1 MLAGGEVVLLKVRI
15 TGVALL
21 ACLIGVSGASA
32 QTPTP
37 DPAPVPA
44 PPAPPPV
51 VEPTTT
57 APEATSTSSAAPE
70 PEPRVK
76 RKAER
81 KPAAIHPT
89 FAETVPNYSG
99 RPASVGA
106 VRASAP
112 VGAVRASAPLAAAP
126 SPHGSPIVLVLVFLL
141 GSGSLVFVALKDV
154 RVENLYAVQA
164 AISDHRGQVAY
175 VSLALV
181 LGLGIGLLATLGLA

>member
-1 MLAGGEVVLLKVRI
+1 M
-15 TGVALL
+15 
-21 ACLIGVSGASA
+21 
-32 QTPTP
+32 
-37 DPAPVPA
+37 
-44 PPAPPPV
+44 
-51 VEPTTT
+51 
-57 APEATSTSSAAPE
+57 
-70 PEPRVK
+70 K

-181 LGLGIGLLATLGLA
+181 LGLGIGLLATFGLA